1 MFVVKVQFTVLPE
14 YAERFLAE
22 MNSNAETSLS
32 SEEGCSQFDVC
43 TGDAC
48 TVFLYEVY
56 DSESAFQLHLK
67 TPHFL
72 SFNETTT
79 PWIEGKTVATFKRI
93 FPVPQRRR
101 TEAVE

>member
-22 MNSNAETSLS
+22 MSSNAETSLS
-32 SEEGCSQFDVC
+32 SEEGCRQFDVC
-43 TGDAC
+43 IGDAS

-56 DSESAFQLHLK
+56 DSEVAFQLHLK

-72 SFNETTT
+72 SFNETTMS
-79 PWIEGKTVATFKRI
+79 WIESKTVVTFQRI
-93 FPVPQRRR
+93 FPLSLL
-101 TEAVE
+101 